1 MHISCIGPSS
11 REESGR
17 RVMKANDWL
26 RTYSPTQNHFTTC
39 KARARERHV
48 LLLAGPNQRLRYRHC
63 PGQRRVCPRQRRH
76 LHRALLFLNRVRS
89 TRYLPH
95 TKALPFPHS
104 PMASATITTNPQPLT
119 TTSHSRQNHLNHA
132 RSFSSASGAYED
144 QDSPI
149 TRSNPQMSFSM
160 SQGSQGSSLMMQP
173 GGPFR
178 QYEGNNGVNRR
189 NSAPQIYSVRT
200 FLTFVTDPC

>member
-104 PMASATITTNPQPLT
+104 PLWPQRRSPRTLNPLLLRRTLARTTSATLVHFPPPAAHTRTKTRPLLGQIL
-119 TTSHSRQNHLNHA
+119 RC
-132 RSFSSASGAYED
+132 RS
-144 QDSPI
+144 
-149 TRSNPQMSFSM
+149 
-160 SQGSQGSSLMMQP
+160 
-173 GGPFR
+173 
-178 QYEGNNGVNRR
+178 V
-189 NSAPQIYSVRT
+189 
-200 FLTFVTDPC
+200 